1 MKRITFL
8 LVAVATLAGGVAF
21 TAVHKTCVACH
32 APAKDRDFVFTRYAP

>member
-21 TAVHKTCVACH
+21 KVTASRNADGED
-32 APAKDRDFVFTRYAP
+32 APIFVT